1 MSNSEE
7 LITRMND
14 EDIVEVN
21 PRELLEL
28 SDAQRSYLSLLI
40 PAYGKILL
48 IKDILVWKPNNTSL
62 TTGSLELLAGVMRDM
77 RIALSERK
85 KVVG

>member
-1 MSNSEE
+1 
-7 LITRMND
+7 MND

-48 IKDILVWKPNNTSL
+48 IKDILVWKPNNNDPL